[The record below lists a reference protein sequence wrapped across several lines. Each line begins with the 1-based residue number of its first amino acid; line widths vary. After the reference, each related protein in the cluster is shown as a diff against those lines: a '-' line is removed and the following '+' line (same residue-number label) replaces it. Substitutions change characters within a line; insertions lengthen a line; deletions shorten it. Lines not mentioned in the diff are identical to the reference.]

1 MNRRSSTQ
9 KPDQKPGLNAGEA
22 DQFSLA
28 LDADESA
35 LTPEAAAGSPL
46 TRESLF
52 DALALWVALGWLR
65 QLDRHFAIFLAE
77 RDPAADPLVWLAAA
91 LTSHQVGRG
100 HVCLSL
106 SRVLAAPRSA
116 LSLPPLEDGIESA
129 QAVMLP
135 ESLLE
140 GVTPGRWAAALAES
154 STVAMAREAAGLAT
168 PLVLDGERFYLRRYW
183 QAESGVARHLRQR
196 LGQPL
201 TVAGELAERLQA
213 LFVDNQREDGEP
225 DWQRVACALALRQRL
240 TIISGGPGTGKTT
253 TVTRLLALLQQQSLA
268 RDGESL
274 RIRLAAPTGK
284 AAARLSESIAGA
296 VGRLEAPAAV
306 RDAIPQE
313 AQTLHRLLGA
323 RPDTRHFRHHAEAP
337 LSLDLLVVDE
347 ASMVD
352 LEMMAALL
360 DAMPVDARLIL
371 LGDKDQLASV
381 EAGSVLGDL
390 CAGAGIAD
398 GVGYSEATRHYLQS
412 MAGEHL
418 PVATETN
425 PLADHVAM
433 LRKSFRFR
441 ADSGIGALARAAN
454 AGDGRGFTHVLKAGF
469 KDLATLDI
477 DATAFERAVV
487 AGYRALFDAVRAEIG
502 SPQSILALQSRF
514 QVLCALRRGP
524 WGVEGLNERIARALW
539 QQGWISRTEGWFA
552 GRPVMVTHNDPQLG
566 LYNGDLGLTL
576 TDEAGR
582 LRVCFPQGDGVRQ
595 VLPSRLDAAVT
606 AFAMTVHKS
615 QGSEFEHVL
624 FALPAG
630 ANPIVTREL
639 IYTGITRARSRL
651 TLALAQGGS
660 DERMLRDAV
669 ARQVVRDSAI
679 AERLLNVSPSSVH
692 GDSSGSEK

>member
-1 MNRRSSTQ
+1 M
-9 KPDQKPGLNAGEA
+9 
-22 DQFSLA
+22 A
-28 LDADESA
+28 LDVDEPA
-35 LTPEAAAGSPL
+35 L
-46 TRESLF
+46 TREALF
-52 DALALWVALGWLR
+52 EALALWVELGWLR

-77 RDPAADPLVWLAAA
+77 RDPGDDPLLWLAAA
-91 LTSHQVGRG
+91 LASHQVGRG

-106 SRVLAAPRSA
+106 SRVLEAPRSA
-116 LSLPPLEDGIESA
+116 LSLPPLEEGNDAA
-129 QAVMLP
+129 QAVVLP

-140 GVTPGRWAAALAES
+140 GVTPQRWVAVLAASSIVALAG
-154 STVAMAREAAGLAT
+154 EASGLAT
-168 PLVLDGERFYLRRYW
+168 PLVLDGERLYLRRYW
-183 QAESGVARHLRQR
+183 QAESGVAAHLRQR

-201 TVAGELAERLQA
+201 AVADELAEQLAA
-213 LFVDNQREDGEP
+213 LFAGNQREGDDP

-268 RDGESL
+268 RDGEAL

-296 VGRLEAPAAV
+296 VGRLEVPATV

-360 DAMPVDARLIL
+360 EAMPADARLIL

-390 CAGAGIAD
+390 CAGAGVGD
-398 GVGYSEATRHYLQS
+398 GVGYSEPLRDYLQAV
-412 MAGEHL
+412 AGEPL
-418 PVATETN
+418 PAATQTN

-454 AGDGRGFTHVLKAGF
+454 AGDGRGFVQALKGGF
-469 KDLATLDI
+469 EDLATLDI

-487 AGYRALFDAVRAEIG
+487 AGYRELFEALRAG
-502 SPQSILALQSRF
+502 ASPSAIRALQSRF

-539 QQGWISRTEGWFA
+539 QQGWISRTDGWFA

-576 TDEAGR
+576 PDEGGR

-595 VLPSRLDAAVT
+595 VLPSRLDAAAT

-624 FALPAG
+624 FALPAR

-651 TLALAQGGS
+651 TLALAQPQSRGGS

-669 ARQVVRDSAI
+669 ARRVVRDSAI
-679 AERLLNVSPSSVH
+679 AERLLKTSAASTAT
-692 GDSSGSEK
+692 DSSGREA

>member
-1 MNRRSSTQ
+1 MNRRPSSQ
-9 KPDQKPGLNAGEA
+9 KPDRQPDPHSREA
-22 DQFSLA
+22 DQFTLA
-28 LDADESA
+28 LDVDEPA
-35 LTPEAAAGSPL
+35 L
-46 TRESLF
+46 TREALF
-52 DALALWVALGWLR
+52 EALALWVELGWLR

-77 RDPAADPLVWLAAA
+77 RDPDDDPLLWLAAA
-91 LTSHQVGRG
+91 LASHQVGRG

-106 SRVLAAPRSA
+106 SRVLEAPRSA
-116 LSLPPLEDGIESA
+116 LSLPPLEEGNDAA
-129 QAVMLP
+129 QAVVLP

-140 GVTPGRWAAALAES
+140 GVTPQRWAAVLAASSIVALAG
-154 STVAMAREAAGLAT
+154 EASGLAT
-168 PLVLDGERFYLRRYW
+168 PLVLDGERLYLRRYW
-183 QAESGVARHLRQR
+183 QAESGVAAHLRQR

-201 TVAGELAERLQA
+201 AVADELAEQLAA
-213 LFVDNQREDGEP
+213 LFAGNQREGDDP

-268 RDGESL
+268 RDGEAL

-296 VGRLEAPAAV
+296 VGRLAVPAAV

-360 DAMPVDARLIL
+360 EAMPADARLIL

-390 CAGAGIAD
+390 CAGAGVGD
-398 GVGYSEATRHYLQS
+398 GTGYSESLRDYLQAV
-412 MAGEHL
+412 AGEPL
-418 PVATETN
+418 PAAAETN

-454 AGDGRGFTHVLKAGF
+454 AGDGRGFVQVLKDGF
-469 KDLATLDI
+469 QDLATLDI

-487 AGYRALFDAVRAEIG
+487 SGYRELFEALRAG
-502 SPQSILALQSRF
+502 ASPSAILALQSRF

-539 QQGWISRTEGWFA
+539 QQGWISRTDGWFA

-576 TDEAGR
+576 PDEGGR

-595 VLPSRLDAAVT
+595 VLPSRLDAAAT

-624 FALPAG
+624 FALPAR

-651 TLALAQGGS
+651 TLALAKTQPRGGN

-669 ARQVVRDSAI
+669 ARRVVRDSAI
-679 AERLLNVSPSSVH
+679 AERLLKASAVSTAT
-692 GDSSGSEK
+692 DSSGREA

>member
-1 MNRRSSTQ
+1 MNRRPSSQ
-9 KPDQKPGLNAGEA
+9 KSDQRSDPHSREA
-22 DQFSLA
+22 DQFTLA
-28 LDADESA
+28 LDVDEPA
-35 LTPEAAAGSPL
+35 L
-46 TRESLF
+46 TREALF
-52 DALALWVALGWLR
+52 EALALWVELGWLR

-77 RDPAADPLVWLAAA
+77 RDPGDDPLLWLAAA
-91 LTSHQVGRG
+91 LASHQVGRG

-106 SRVLAAPRSA
+106 SRVLEAPRSA
-116 LSLPPLEDGIESA
+116 LSLPPLEEGNDAA
-129 QAVMLP
+129 QAVVLP

-140 GVTPGRWAAALAES
+140 GVTPQRWAAVLAASSIVALAG
-154 STVAMAREAAGLAT
+154 EASGLAT
-168 PLVLDGERFYLRRYW
+168 PLVLDGERLYLRRYW
-183 QAESGVARHLRQR
+183 QAESGVAAHLRQR

-201 TVAGELAERLQA
+201 AVADELAEQLAA
-213 LFVDNQREDGEP
+213 LFAGNQREGDDP

-268 RDGESL
+268 RDGEAL

-296 VGRLEAPAAV
+296 VGRLEVPATV

-360 DAMPVDARLIL
+360 EAMPADARLIL

-390 CAGAGIAD
+390 CAGAGVGD
-398 GVGYSEATRHYLQS
+398 GVGYSEPLRDYLQAV
-412 MAGEHL
+412 AGEPL
-418 PVATETN
+418 PAATQTN

-454 AGDGRGFTHVLKAGF
+454 AGDGRGFVQALKGGF
-469 KDLATLDI
+469 EDLATLDI
-477 DATAFERAVV
+477 DATAFERAIV
-487 AGYRALFDAVRAEIG
+487 AGYRELFEALRAG
-502 SPQSILALQSRF
+502 ASPSAILALQSRF

-539 QQGWISRTEGWFA
+539 QQGWISRTDGWFA

-576 TDEAGR
+576 PDEGGR

-595 VLPSRLDAAVT
+595 VLPSRLDAAAT

-624 FALPAG
+624 FALPAR

-651 TLALAQGGS
+651 TLALAQPQSRGGS

-669 ARQVVRDSAI
+669 ARRVVRDSAI
-679 AERLLNVSPSSVH
+679 AERLLKTSAASTAT
-692 GDSSGSEK
+692 DLSGREA

>member
-1 MNRRSSTQ
+1 MNRRPSSQ
-9 KPDQKPGLNAGEA
+9 KPDRQPDPHSREA
-22 DQFSLA
+22 DQFTLA
-28 LDADESA
+28 LDVDEPA
-35 LTPEAAAGSPL
+35 L
-46 TRESLF
+46 TREALF
-52 DALALWVALGWLR
+52 EALALWVELGWLR

-77 RDPAADPLVWLAAA
+77 RDPGDDPLLWLAAA
-91 LTSHQVGRG
+91 LASHQVGRG

-106 SRVLAAPRSA
+106 SRVLEAPRSA
-116 LSLPPLEDGIESA
+116 LSLPPLEEGNDAA
-129 QAVMLP
+129 QAVVLP

-140 GVTPGRWAAALAES
+140 GVTPQRWVAVLAASSIVALAG
-154 STVAMAREAAGLAT
+154 EASGLAT
-168 PLVLDGERFYLRRYW
+168 PLVLDGERLYLRRYW
-183 QAESGVARHLRQR
+183 QAESGVAAHLRQR

-201 TVAGELAERLQA
+201 AVADELAEQLAA
-213 LFVDNQREDGEP
+213 LFAGNQREGDDP

-268 RDGESL
+268 RDGEAL

-296 VGRLEAPAAV
+296 VGRLEVPATV

-360 DAMPVDARLIL
+360 EAMPADARLIL

-390 CAGAGIAD
+390 CAGAGVGD
-398 GVGYSEATRHYLQS
+398 GVGYSEPLRDYLQAV
-412 MAGEHL
+412 AGEPL
-418 PVATETN
+418 PAATQTN

-454 AGDGRGFTHVLKAGF
+454 AGDGRGFVQALKGGF
-469 KDLATLDI
+469 EDLATLDI

-487 AGYRALFDAVRAEIG
+487 AGYRELFEALRAG
-502 SPQSILALQSRF
+502 ASPSAIRALQSRF

-539 QQGWISRTEGWFA
+539 QQGWISRTDGWFA

-576 TDEAGR
+576 PDEGGR

-595 VLPSRLDAAVT
+595 VLPSRLDAAAT

-624 FALPAG
+624 FALPAR

-651 TLALAQGGS
+651 TLALAQPQSRGGS

-669 ARQVVRDSAI
+669 ARRVVRDSAI
-679 AERLLNVSPSSVH
+679 AERLLKTSAASTAT
-692 GDSSGSEK
+692 DSSGREA

>member
-1 MNRRSSTQ
+1 MNRRPSSQ
-9 KPDQKPGLNAGEA
+9 KPDRQPDPHSREA
-22 DQFSLA
+22 DQFTLA
-28 LDADESA
+28 LDVDEPA
-35 LTPEAAAGSPL
+35 L
-46 TRESLF
+46 TREALF
-52 DALALWVALGWLR
+52 EALALWVELGWLR

-77 RDPAADPLVWLAAA
+77 RDPGDDPLLWLAAA
-91 LTSHQVGRG
+91 LASHQVGRG

-106 SRVLAAPRSA
+106 SRVLEAPRSA
-116 LSLPPLEDGIESA
+116 LSLPPLEEGNDAA
-129 QAVMLP
+129 QAVVLP

-140 GVTPGRWAAALAES
+140 GVTPQRWVAVLAASSIVALAG
-154 STVAMAREAAGLAT
+154 EASGLAT
-168 PLVLDGERFYLRRYW
+168 PLVLDGERLYLRRYW
-183 QAESGVARHLRQR
+183 QAESGVAAHLRQR

-201 TVAGELAERLQA
+201 AVADELAEQLAA
-213 LFVDNQREDGEP
+213 LFAGNQREGDDP

-268 RDGESL
+268 RDGEAL

-296 VGRLEAPAAV
+296 VGRLAVPAAV

-360 DAMPVDARLIL
+360 EAMPADARLIL

-390 CAGAGIAD
+390 CAGAGVGD
-398 GVGYSEATRHYLQS
+398 GMGYSEPLRDYLQAV
-412 MAGEHL
+412 AGEPL
-418 PVATETN
+418 PAATQTN

-454 AGDGRGFTHVLKAGF
+454 AGDGRGFVQALKGGF
-469 KDLATLDI
+469 EDLATLDI

-487 AGYRALFDAVRAEIG
+487 AGYRELFEALRAG
-502 SPQSILALQSRF
+502 ASPSAIRALQSRF

-539 QQGWISRTEGWFA
+539 QQGWISRTDGWFA

-576 TDEAGR
+576 PDEGGR

-595 VLPSRLDAAVT
+595 VLPSRLDAAAT

-624 FALPAG
+624 FALPAR

-651 TLALAQGGS
+651 TLALAQPQSRGGS

-669 ARQVVRDSAI
+669 ARRVVRDSAI
-679 AERLLNVSPSSVH
+679 AERLLKTSAVSTAT
-692 GDSSGSEK
+692 DSSGREA

>member
-1 MNRRSSTQ
+1 MNRRPLSQ
-9 KPDQKPGLNAGEA
+9 KPDRQPDPRSREA
-22 DQFSLA
+22 DQFTLA
-28 LDADESA
+28 LDVDEPA
-35 LTPEAAAGSPL
+35 L
-46 TRESLF
+46 TREALF
-52 DALALWVALGWLR
+52 EALALWVELGWLR

-77 RDPAADPLVWLAAA
+77 RDPGDDPLLWLAAA
-91 LTSHQVGRG
+91 LASHQVGRG

-106 SRVLAAPRSA
+106 SRVLEAPRSA
-116 LSLPPLEDGIESA
+116 LSLPPLEEGNDAA
-129 QAVMLP
+129 QAVVLP

-140 GVTPGRWAAALAES
+140 GVTPQRWVAVLAASSIVALAG
-154 STVAMAREAAGLAT
+154 EASGLAT
-168 PLVLDGERFYLRRYW
+168 PLVLDGERLYLRRYW
-183 QAESGVARHLRQR
+183 QAESGVAAHLRQR

-201 TVAGELAERLQA
+201 AVADELAEQLAA
-213 LFVDNQREDGEP
+213 LFAGNQREGDDP

-268 RDGESL
+268 RDGEAL

-296 VGRLEAPAAV
+296 VGRLEVPATV

-360 DAMPVDARLIL
+360 EAMPADARLIL

-390 CAGAGIAD
+390 CAGAGVGD
-398 GVGYSEATRHYLQS
+398 GVGYSEPLRDYLQAV
-412 MAGEHL
+412 AGEPL
-418 PVATETN
+418 PAATQTN

-454 AGDGRGFTHVLKAGF
+454 AGDGRGFVQALKGGF
-469 KDLATLDI
+469 EDLATLDI

-487 AGYRALFDAVRAEIG
+487 AGYRELFEALRAG
-502 SPQSILALQSRF
+502 ASPSAIRALQSRF

-539 QQGWISRTEGWFA
+539 QQGWISRTDGWFA

-576 TDEAGR
+576 PDEGGR

-595 VLPSRLDAAVT
+595 VLPSRLDAAAT

-624 FALPAG
+624 FALPAR

-651 TLALAQGGS
+651 TLALAQPQSRGGS

-669 ARQVVRDSAI
+669 ARRVVRDSAI
-679 AERLLNVSPSSVH
+679 AERLLKTSAASTAT
-692 GDSSGSEK
+692 DSSGREA

>member
-1 MNRRSSTQ
+1 MNRRPLSQ
-9 KPDQKPGLNAGEA
+9 KPDRQPDPRSREA
-22 DQFSLA
+22 DQFTLA
-28 LDADESA
+28 LDVDEPA
-35 LTPEAAAGSPL
+35 L
-46 TRESLF
+46 TREALF
-52 DALALWVALGWLR
+52 EALALWVELGWLR

-77 RDPAADPLVWLAAA
+77 RDPGDDPLLWLAAA
-91 LTSHQVGRG
+91 LASHQVGRG

-106 SRVLAAPRSA
+106 SRVLEAPRSA
-116 LSLPPLEDGIESA
+116 LSLPPLEEGNDAA
-129 QAVMLP
+129 QAVVLP

-140 GVTPGRWAAALAES
+140 GVTPQRWAAVLAASSIVALAG
-154 STVAMAREAAGLAT
+154 EASGLAT
-168 PLVLDGERFYLRRYW
+168 PLVLDGERLYLRRYW
-183 QAESGVARHLRQR
+183 QAESGVAAHLRQR

-201 TVAGELAERLQA
+201 AVADELAEQLAA
-213 LFVDNQREDGEP
+213 LFAGNQREGDDP

-268 RDGESL
+268 RDGEAL

-296 VGRLEAPAAV
+296 VGRLEVPATV

-360 DAMPVDARLIL
+360 EAMPADARLIL

-390 CAGAGIAD
+390 CAGAGVGD
-398 GVGYSEATRHYLQS
+398 GVGYSEPLRDYLQAV
-412 MAGEHL
+412 AGEPL
-418 PVATETN
+418 PAATQTN

-454 AGDGRGFTHVLKAGF
+454 AGDGRGFVQALKGGF
-469 KDLATLDI
+469 EDLATLDI

-487 AGYRALFDAVRAEIG
+487 AGYRELFEALRAG
-502 SPQSILALQSRF
+502 ASPSAIRALQSRF

-539 QQGWISRTEGWFA
+539 QQGWISRTDGWFA

-576 TDEAGR
+576 PDEGGR

-595 VLPSRLDAAVT
+595 VLPSRLDAAAT

-624 FALPAG
+624 FALPAR

-651 TLALAQGGS
+651 TLALAQPQSRGGS

-669 ARQVVRDSAI
+669 ARRVVRDSAI
-679 AERLLNVSPSSVH
+679 AERLLKTSAASTAT
-692 GDSSGSEK
+692 DSSGREA

>member
-1 MNRRSSTQ
+1 MNRRPSTT
-9 KPDQKPGLNAGEA
+9 PSNRNVRPGSPGEG
-22 DQFSLA
+22 QFSLA
-28 LDADESA
+28 LDGDDTAASP
-35 LTPEAAAGSPL
+35 TAAAL
-46 TRESLF
+46 TRETLLT
-52 DALALWVALGWLR
+52 ALSLWVALGWLR
-65 QLDRHFAIFLAE
+65 QLDRHFALFLLE
-77 RDPAADPLVWLAAA
+77 RDPAADPLVGLAAA
-91 LTSHQVGRG
+91 LVSHQVGRG

-106 SRVLAAPRSA
+106 ARVLDAPRSA
-116 LSLPPLEDGIESA
+116 LSLPPLENAGEHESA
-129 QAVMLP
+129 EAVVLP
-135 ESLLE
+135 EFLLDP
-140 GVTPGRWAAALAES
+140 VTPAQWLAALIES
-154 STVAMAREAAGLAT
+154 STVAEATAAEGLAT
-168 PLVLDGERFYLRRYW
+168 PLVVDGDRVYLRRYW
-183 QAESGVARHLRQR
+183 QAESGVAARLRQR
-196 LGQPL
+196 LGPPL
-201 TVAGELAERLQA
+201 AVAEELAGRLQA
-213 LFVDNQREDGEP
+213 LFAGNRREEGEP

-253 TVTRLLALLQQQSLA
+253 TVTRLLALLQEQSLSG
-268 RDGESL
+268 DGEPL

-296 VGRLEAPAAV
+296 VGRLEVSDAV
-306 RDAIPQE
+306 RAAIPQE

-323 RPDTRHFRHHAEAP
+323 RPDTRHFRHHREAP

-360 DAMPVDARLIL
+360 DAMPAKARLIL

-390 CAGAGIAD
+390 CAGAGDA
-398 GVGYSEATRHYLQS
+398 GYSEATRDYLQAI
-412 MAGEHL
+412 AGEPL
-418 PVATETN
+418 PVAAVTN

-433 LRKSFRFR
+433 LRRSFRFR

-454 AGDGRGFTHVLKAGF
+454 AGDGREFTRLLAAGF
-469 KDLATLDI
+469 EDVETLDI
-477 DATAFERAVV
+477 DTAAFERAVV
-487 AGYRALFDAVRAEIG
+487 TGYRPLFEALSGGADVA
-502 SPQSILALQSRF
+502 SILALQGRF

-576 TDEAGR
+576 ADDAGR
-582 LRVCFPQGDGVRQ
+582 LRVCFPQGDGIRQ
-595 VLPSRLDAAVT
+595 VLPSRLDAAAT

-624 FALPAG
+624 FALPAR

-651 TLALAQGGS
+651 TLAQGGNH
-660 DERMLRDAV
+660 ERTLREAI
-669 ARQVVRDSAI
+669 ARRVVRDSAI
-679 AERLLNVSPSSVH
+679 AERLLGSPAPSTSS
-692 GDSSGSEK
+692 GSSGSET

>member
-1 MNRRSSTQ
+1 MNRRPSSQ
-9 KPDQKPGLNAGEA
+9 KPDRQPDPHSREA
-22 DQFSLA
+22 DQFTLA
-28 LDADESA
+28 LDVDEPA
-35 LTPEAAAGSPL
+35 L
-46 TRESLF
+46 TREALF
-52 DALALWVALGWLR
+52 EALALWVELGWLR

-77 RDPAADPLVWLAAA
+77 RDPDDDPLLWLAAA
-91 LTSHQVGRG
+91 LASHQVGRG

-106 SRVLAAPRSA
+106 SRVLEAPRSA
-116 LSLPPLEDGIESA
+116 LSLPPLEEGNDAA
-129 QAVMLP
+129 QAVVLP

-140 GVTPGRWAAALAES
+140 GVTPQRWAAVLAASSIVALAG
-154 STVAMAREAAGLAT
+154 EASGLAT
-168 PLVLDGERFYLRRYW
+168 PLVLDGERLYLRRYW
-183 QAESGVARHLRQR
+183 QAESGVAAHLRQR

-201 TVAGELAERLQA
+201 AVADELAEQLAA
-213 LFVDNQREDGEP
+213 LFAGNQREGDDP

-268 RDGESL
+268 RDGEAL

-296 VGRLEAPAAV
+296 VGRLAVPAAV

-360 DAMPVDARLIL
+360 EAMPADARLIL

-390 CAGAGIAD
+390 CAGAGVGD
-398 GVGYSEATRHYLQS
+398 GTGYSEPLRDYLQAV
-412 MAGEHL
+412 AGEPL
-418 PVATETN
+418 PAATETN

-454 AGDGRGFTHVLKAGF
+454 AGDGRGFVQVLKDGF
-469 KDLATLDI
+469 QDLATLDI
-477 DATAFERAVV
+477 DATAFERAIV
-487 AGYRALFDAVRAEIG
+487 AGYRELFEALRAG
-502 SPQSILALQSRF
+502 ASPSAILALQSRF

-539 QQGWISRTEGWFA
+539 QQGWISRTDGWFA

-576 TDEAGR
+576 PDEGGR

-595 VLPSRLDAAVT
+595 VLPSRLDAAAT

-624 FALPAG
+624 FALPAR

-651 TLALAQGGS
+651 TLALAQPQSRGGS

-669 ARQVVRDSAI
+669 ARRVVRDSAI
-679 AERLLNVSPSSVH
+679 AERLLKTSAASTAT
-692 GDSSGSEK
+692 DLSGREA

>member
-1 MNRRSSTQ
+1 MNRRPSSQ
-9 KPDQKPGLNAGEA
+9 KPDQRSDPHSREA
-22 DQFSLA
+22 DQFTLA
-28 LDADESA
+28 LDVDEPA
-35 LTPEAAAGSPL
+35 L
-46 TRESLF
+46 TREALF
-52 DALALWVALGWLR
+52 EALALWVELGWLR

-77 RDPAADPLVWLAAA
+77 RDPGDDPLLWLAAA
-91 LTSHQVGRG
+91 LASHQVGRG

-106 SRVLAAPRSA
+106 SRVLEAPRSA
-116 LSLPPLEDGIESA
+116 LSLPPLEEGNDAA
-129 QAVMLP
+129 QAVVLP

-140 GVTPGRWAAALAES
+140 GVTPQRWVAVLAASSIVALAG
-154 STVAMAREAAGLAT
+154 EASGLAT
-168 PLVLDGERFYLRRYW
+168 PLVLDGERLYLRRYW
-183 QAESGVARHLRQR
+183 QAESGVAAHLRQR

-201 TVAGELAERLQA
+201 AVADELAEQLAA
-213 LFVDNQREDGEP
+213 LFAGNQREGDDP

-268 RDGESL
+268 RDGEAL

-296 VGRLEAPAAV
+296 VGRLEVPATV

-360 DAMPVDARLIL
+360 EAMPADARLIL

-390 CAGAGIAD
+390 CAGAGVGD
-398 GVGYSEATRHYLQS
+398 GVGYSEPLRDYLQAV
-412 MAGEHL
+412 AGEPL
-418 PVATETN
+418 PAATQTN

-454 AGDGRGFTHVLKAGF
+454 AGDGRGFVQALKGGF
-469 KDLATLDI
+469 EDLATLDI

-487 AGYRALFDAVRAEIG
+487 AGYRELFEALRAG
-502 SPQSILALQSRF
+502 ASPSAIRALQSRF

-539 QQGWISRTEGWFA
+539 QQGWISRTDGWFA

-576 TDEAGR
+576 PDEGGR

-595 VLPSRLDAAVT
+595 VLPSRLDAAAT

-624 FALPAG
+624 FALPAR

-651 TLALAQGGS
+651 TLALAQPQSRGGS

-669 ARQVVRDSAI
+669 ARRVVRDSAI
-679 AERLLNVSPSSVH
+679 AERLLKTSAASTAT
-692 GDSSGSEK
+692 DSSGREA

>member
-1 MNRRSSTQ
+1 MNRRPSSQ
-9 KPDQKPGLNAGEA
+9 KPDQRSDPHSREA
-22 DQFSLA
+22 DQFTLA
-28 LDADESA
+28 LDVDEPA
-35 LTPEAAAGSPL
+35 L
-46 TRESLF
+46 TREALF
-52 DALALWVALGWLR
+52 EALALWVELGWLR

-77 RDPAADPLVWLAAA
+77 RDPDDDPLLWLAAA
-91 LTSHQVGRG
+91 LASHQVGRG

-106 SRVLAAPRSA
+106 SRVLEAPRSA
-116 LSLPPLEDGIESA
+116 LSLPPLEEGNDAA
-129 QAVMLP
+129 QAVVLP

-140 GVTPGRWAAALAES
+140 GVTPQRWAAVLAASSIVALAG
-154 STVAMAREAAGLAT
+154 EASGLAT
-168 PLVLDGERFYLRRYW
+168 PLVLDGERLYLRRYW
-183 QAESGVARHLRQR
+183 QAESGVAAHLRQR

-201 TVAGELAERLQA
+201 AVADELAEQLAA
-213 LFVDNQREDGEP
+213 LFAGNQREGDDP

-268 RDGESL
+268 RDGEAL

-296 VGRLEAPAAV
+296 VGRLAVPATV

-360 DAMPVDARLIL
+360 EAMPADARLIL

-390 CAGAGIAD
+390 CAGAGVGD
-398 GVGYSEATRHYLQS
+398 GTGYSEPLRDYLQAV
-412 MAGEHL
+412 AGEPL
-418 PVATETN
+418 PAATQTN

-454 AGDGRGFTHVLKAGF
+454 AGDGRGFVQALKGGF
-469 KDLATLDI
+469 EDLATLDI
-477 DATAFERAVV
+477 DATAFERAIV
-487 AGYRALFDAVRAEIG
+487 AGYRELFEALRAG
-502 SPQSILALQSRF
+502 ASPSAILALQSRF

-524 WGVEGLNERIARALW
+524 WGIEGLNERIARALW
-539 QQGWISRTEGWFA
+539 QQGWISRTDGWFA

-576 TDEAGR
+576 PDEGGR

-595 VLPSRLDAAVT
+595 VLPSRLDAAAT

-624 FALPAG
+624 FALPAR

-651 TLALAQGGS
+651 TLALAKTQPRGGN

-669 ARQVVRDSAI
+669 ARRVVRDSAI
-679 AERLLNVSPSSVH
+679 AERLLKTSAVSIAT
-692 GDSSGSEK
+692 DSSGREA

>member
-1 MNRRSSTQ
+1 MNRRPSSQ
-9 KPDQKPGLNAGEA
+9 KPDQRLDPHSREA
-22 DQFSLA
+22 DQFTLA
-28 LDADESA
+28 LDVAEPA
-35 LTPEAAAGSPL
+35 L
-46 TRESLF
+46 TREALF
-52 DALALWVALGWLR
+52 EALALWVELGWLR

-77 RDPAADPLVWLAAA
+77 RDPGDDPLLWLAAA
-91 LTSHQVGRG
+91 LASHQVGRG

-106 SRVLAAPRSA
+106 SRVLEAPRSA
-116 LSLPPLEDGIESA
+116 LSLPPLEEGIDAA
-129 QAVMLP
+129 QAVVLP

-140 GVTPGRWAAALAES
+140 GVTPGRWAAVLASS
-154 STVAMAREAAGLAT
+154 STVASAGEAAGLAT
-168 PLVLDGERFYLRRYW
+168 PLVLDSERLYLRRYW
-183 QAESGVARHLRQR
+183 QAESGVAAHLHQR

-201 TVAGELAERLQA
+201 AVAGELAEQLAA
-213 LFVDNQREDGEP
+213 LFAGNQREGDDP

-253 TVTRLLALLQQQSLA
+253 TVTRLLALLQQQSLT
-268 RDGESL
+268 RDGEAL

-296 VGRLEAPAAV
+296 VGRLAVPAAV

-360 DAMPVDARLIL
+360 EAMPADARLIL

-390 CAGAGIAD
+390 CAGAGVDD
-398 GVGYSEATRHYLQS
+398 GTGYSEPLRDYLQAV
-412 MAGEHL
+412 AGEPL
-418 PVATETN
+418 PAATQTN

-454 AGDGRGFTHVLKAGF
+454 AGDGRGFVQVLKDGF
-469 KDLATLDI
+469 QDLATLDI

-487 AGYRALFDAVRAEIG
+487 AGYQELFEALRAGA
-502 SPQSILALQSRF
+502 SPSAILALQSRF

-539 QQGWISRTEGWFA
+539 QQGWISRTDGWFA

-576 TDEAGR
+576 PDEGGR

-595 VLPSRLDAAVT
+595 VLPSRLDAAAT

-624 FALPAG
+624 FALPAR

-651 TLALAQGGS
+651 TLALAQPQSRGGS

-669 ARQVVRDSAI
+669 ARRVVRDSAI
-679 AERLLNVSPSSVH
+679 AERLLKTSAASTAT
-692 GDSSGSEK
+692 DSSGREA

>member
-1 MNRRSSTQ
+1 MNRRPSSQ
-9 KPDQKPGLNAGEA
+9 KPDRQPDPHSREA
-22 DQFSLA
+22 DQFTLA
-28 LDADESA
+28 LDVDEPA
-35 LTPEAAAGSPL
+35 L
-46 TRESLF
+46 TREALF
-52 DALALWVALGWLR
+52 EALALWVELGWLR

-77 RDPAADPLVWLAAA
+77 RDPDDDPLLWLAAA
-91 LTSHQVGRG
+91 LASHQVGRG

-106 SRVLAAPRSA
+106 SRVLEAPRSA
-116 LSLPPLEDGIESA
+116 LSLPPLEEGNDAA
-129 QAVMLP
+129 QAVVLP

-140 GVTPGRWAAALAES
+140 GVTPQRWAAVLAASSIVALAG
-154 STVAMAREAAGLAT
+154 EASGLAT
-168 PLVLDGERFYLRRYW
+168 PLVLDGERLYLRRYW
-183 QAESGVARHLRQR
+183 QAESGVAAHLRQR

-201 TVAGELAERLQA
+201 AVADELAEQLAA
-213 LFVDNQREDGEP
+213 LFAGNQREGDDP

-268 RDGESL
+268 RDGEAL

-296 VGRLEAPAAV
+296 VGRLAVPAAV

-360 DAMPVDARLIL
+360 EAMPADARLIL

-390 CAGAGIAD
+390 CAGAGVGD
-398 GVGYSEATRHYLQS
+398 GTGYSESLRDYLQAV
-412 MAGEHL
+412 AGEPL
-418 PVATETN
+418 PAAAETK

-454 AGDGRGFTHVLKAGF
+454 AGDGRGFVQVLKDGF
-469 KDLATLDI
+469 QDLATLDI

-487 AGYRALFDAVRAEIG
+487 SGYRELFEALRTGA
-502 SPQSILALQSRF
+502 SPSAILALQSRF

-539 QQGWISRTEGWFA
+539 QQGWISRTDGWFA

-576 TDEAGR
+576 PDDGGR

-595 VLPSRLDAAVT
+595 VLPSRLDAAAT

-624 FALPAG
+624 FALPAR

-639 IYTGITRARSRL
+639 IYTGITRARSKL
-651 TLALAQGGS
+651 TLALAQTQPRGGS

-669 ARQVVRDSAI
+669 ARRVVRDSAI
-679 AERLLNVSPSSVH
+679 AERLLKTSAVFTAT
-692 GDSSGSEK
+692 DSSWREA

>member
-1 MNRRSSTQ
+1 MSRRPSTTPPNRGAS
-9 KPDQKPGLNAGEA
+9 PGLQGA

-28 LDADESA
+28 LDGDDAPTSPTAAEAGA
-35 LTPEAAAGSPL
+35 LSRDTLLAALS
-46 TRESLF
+46 
-52 DALALWVALGWLR
+52 LWVALGWLR
-65 QLDRHFAIFLAE
+65 QLDRHFALFLLE
-77 RDPAADPLVWLAAA
+77 RDPAADPLVGLAAA
-91 LTSHQVGRG
+91 LVSHQVGRG

-106 SRVLAAPRSA
+106 SRVLDAPRSA
-116 LSLPPLEDGIESA
+116 LSLPPLENEGESESA
-129 QAVMLP
+129 GAVVLP
-135 ESLLE
+135 ESLLDP
-140 GVTPGRWAAALAES
+140 VTPARWFAALIGS
-154 STVAMAREAAGLAT
+154 TTVAEATAAEGLAT
-168 PLVLDGERFYLRRYW
+168 PLVVDGDRVYLRRYW
-183 QAESGVARHLRQR
+183 QAESGVAARLRQR
-196 LGQPL
+196 LGPPL
-201 TVAGELAERLQA
+201 AVDEGLSTRLQA
-213 LFVDNQREDGEP
+213 LFAGNRREQGEP

-253 TVTRLLALLQQQSLA
+253 TVTRLLALLQEQSLS
-268 RDGESL
+268 GEGEPL

-296 VGRLEAPAAV
+296 VGRLEVSDAV
-306 RDAIPQE
+306 RAAIPQE

-323 RPDTRHFRHHAEAP
+323 RPDTRHFRHHAGAP

-360 DAMPVDARLIL
+360 DAMPAEARLIL

-390 CAGAGIAD
+390 CAGAGDA
-398 GVGYSEATRHYLQS
+398 GYSEATRDYLQS
-412 MAGEHL
+412 IAGEPL
-418 PVATETN
+418 PVAAETN

-433 LRKSFRFR
+433 LRRSFRFR

-454 AGDGRGFTHVLKAGF
+454 AGGGRDFTRLLKSGFQDVE
-469 KDLATLDI
+469 TLDI
-477 DATAFERAVV
+477 DAAAFERAVV
-487 AGYRALFDAVRAEIG
+487 TGYRPLFEALLGGADVA
-502 SPQSILALQSRF
+502 SILALQARF

-524 WGVEGLNERIARALW
+524 WGVEGLNDRIARALW
-539 QQGWISRTEGWFA
+539 QQGWISRTDGWFA

-576 TDEAGR
+576 ADDAGR
-582 LRVCFPQGDGVRQ
+582 LRVCFPQGDGTRQ
-595 VLPSRLDAAVT
+595 VLPSRLDAAAT

-615 QGSEFEHVL
+615 QGSEFDHVL
-624 FALPAG
+624 FALPAR

-651 TLALAQGGS
+651 TLALAQGGN
-660 DERMLRDAV
+660 DERTLREAI

-679 AERLLNVSPSSVH
+679 AERLLGLPGSSAPR
-692 GDSSGSEK
+692 DSSGSET